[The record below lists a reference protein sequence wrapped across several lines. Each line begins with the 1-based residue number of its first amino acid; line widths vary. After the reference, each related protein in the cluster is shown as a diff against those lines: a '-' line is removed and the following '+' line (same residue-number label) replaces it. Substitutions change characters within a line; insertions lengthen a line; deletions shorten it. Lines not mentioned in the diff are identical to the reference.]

1 MLKTNS
7 ITIPRC
13 AANALAV
20 SLAVQAA
27 TLAQDTTATQPSRA
41 AIITAATD
49 IMRLA
54 PYGPLVTIG
63 ADGQPQA
70 RIVDPFAP
78 EADLTIWIATN
89 PLTRKVQDIRRDPRV
104 TLLYF
109 NQAKAEYVTV
119 IGTAQIET
127 DARLKASHWKSEWA
141 GLYKDDN
148 RGDDFVLLR
157 VRPSRL
163 EVSAVDRGL
172 KNDQKTWRPLI
183 VDLPR

>member
-1 MLKTNS
+1 MQT
-7 ITIPRC
+7 
-13 AANALAV
+13 
-20 SLAVQAA
+20 A
-27 TLAQDTTATQPSRA
+27 TLAQDAAGNQPSRA
-41 AIITAATD
+41 SIIAAATD

-54 PYGPLVTIG
+54 RYCTLVTIG
-63 ADGQPQA
+63 ADGRPQA

-89 PLTRKVQDIRRDPRV
+89 PLTRKIQDIRRDPRV

-127 DARLKASHWKSEWA
+127 DARLKASHWKTEWA

-148 RGDDFVLLR
+148 RGDDYVLLR

-163 EVSAVDRGL
+163 EVSAVGRGL
-172 KNDQKTWRPLI
+172 KNDEKTWRPLI